1 MPNQD
6 HLDLLMMNIP
16 EKPCPSPSLCPTK
29 ITWICWLWTYQR
41 NLYLKRFFFATDV
54 IGLALYWINSI
65 KRQKHLGEAFF
76 TTQGSRFLRLGHR
89 AGQPTFPIPVV
100 SSIRLPAGFGY
111 SYPLP
116 RNSWSHKLF
125 AWFLTSHSQECLSGR
140 CAGLAFP
147 SYNNEGYFGMGQ
159 DTLLKHLANSPNHSV
174 PSPNE

>member
-1 MPNQD
+1 M
-6 HLDLLMMNIP
+6 LLLITAFQWVRFGRC
-16 EKPCPSPSLCPTK
+16 ECKRERGEGVCQTK
-29 ITWICWLWTYQR
+29 LGSMGIEPM
-41 NLYLKRFFFATDV
+41 
-54 IGLALYWINSI
+54 
-65 KRQKHLGEAFF
+65 KHLGQVFF